1 MARMSH
7 GMAPTA
13 SRIIENISVETVGTE
28 ESVVS
33 DGKVKL
39 VVKSDRRCK
48 SNRRDWEYKY

>member
-1 MARMSH
+1 
-7 GMAPTA
+7 MAPTA

-33 DGKVKL
+33 DCKVKL

>member
-1 MARMSH
+1 MSH

-33 DGKVKL
+33 DCKVKL

>member
-1 MARMSH
+1 MAKMSH

-33 DGKVKL
+33 DSKVKL

-48 SNRRDWEYKY
+48 AKRRDWEYKY